1 MPRVLVTGG
10 GGQVGRELALREGL
24 AGLEITVEARTGL
37 DVTNAASVRQ
47 ALDRHRPDVVINSAA
62 YTAVDRAETD
72 HGTAFAVNEGGA
84 AIMARECAGR
94 GIALI
99 HLSTDYVFD
108 GSGSRPY
115 LESDP
120 PNPVGVYGRSKLA
133 GERAVADLL
142 ERHIVM
148 RTSWV
153 YAAHGTNFV
162 RTMLRLAGERDVL
175 QVVDD
180 QHGAPTWAGDIA
192 TATLCVTRRIL
203 NQGFADWGTY
213 HYTARGRTSWH
224 GLAQAIVDRA
234 ATVTGRRPRV
244 DPVPTSA
251 WPTAARRPANSS
263 LDCSRID
270 RLVGPERPQWSA
282 SLSRV
287 LDGMLE
293 QDRAGGDGLQ

>member
-10 GGQVGRELALREGL
+10 GGQVGRELALRDGL
-24 AGLEITVEARTGL
+24 AGLRVTAESRTGL
-37 DVTNAASVRQ
+37 DVTDTASVRR
-47 ALDRHRPDVVINSAA
+47 ALDRHRPEVVINSAA

-72 HGTAFAVNEGGA
+72 RDAAFAVNEGGA
-84 AIMARECAGR
+84 AIVARECAGR
-94 GIALI
+94 GVALI

-142 ERHIVM
+142 ERHVVM

-153 YAAHGTNFV
+153 YAAHGANFV

-192 TATLCVTRRIL
+192 AASLCVAGRIL
-203 NQGFADWGTY
+203 DQGFTDWGTF

-224 GLAQAIVDRA
+224 GLAQAIVERA

-263 LDCSRID
+263 LDCTRID
-270 RLVGPERPQWSA
+270 RLVGPERPQWTA

-287 LDGMLE
+287 LDGLLE
-293 QDRAGGDGLQ
+293 QGSVEGESLR

>member
-10 GGQVGRELALREGL
+10 GGQVGRELALRDGL
-24 AGLEITVEARTGL
+24 AGLQVIAEPRTGL
-37 DVTNAASVRQ
+37 DVTDTASVRR
-47 ALDRHRPDVVINSAA
+47 ALDRHRPDAVINSAA
-62 YTAVDRAETD
+62 YTAVDRAETEQD
-72 HGTAFAVNEGGA
+72 AAFAVNEGGA

-120 PNPVGVYGRSKLA
+120 PDPVGVYGRSKLA

-142 ERHIVM
+142 ERHVVM

-153 YAAHGTNFV
+153 YAAHGANFV

-192 TATLCVTRRIL
+192 AASLCVAGRIL
-203 NQGFADWGTY
+203 DQGFADWGTF

-224 GLAQAIVDRA
+224 GLAQAIVERA

-251 WPTAARRPANSS
+251 WPTAARRPTNSS

-270 RLVGPERPQWSA
+270 QLVGPERPHWTA

-287 LDGMLE
+287 LDGLLE
-293 QDRAGGDGLQ
+293 QGSVEGESLR

>member
-10 GGQVGRELALREGL
+10 GGQVGRELALRDGL
-24 AGLEITVEARTGL
+24 AGLRVTAESRTGL
-37 DVTNAASVRQ
+37 DVTDTASVRR
-47 ALDRHRPDVVINSAA
+47 ALDRHRPEVVINSAA

-72 HGTAFAVNEGGA
+72 RDAAFAVNEGGA
-84 AIMARECAGR
+84 AIVARECAGR
-94 GIALI
+94 GVALI

-142 ERHIVM
+142 ERHVVM

-153 YAAHGTNFV
+153 YAAHGANFV

-192 TATLCVTRRIL
+192 AASLCVARRIL
-203 NQGFADWGTY
+203 DQGFTDWGTF

-224 GLAQAIVDRA
+224 GLAQAIVERA

-263 LDCSRID
+263 LDCTRID
-270 RLVGPERPQWSA
+270 RLVGPERPQWTA

-287 LDGMLE
+287 LDGLLE
-293 QDRAGGDGLQ
+293 QGSVEGESLR

>member
-1 MPRVLVTGG
+1 MPRVLATGG
-10 GGQVGRELALREGL
+10 GGQVGRELALRDGL
-24 AGLEITVEARTGL
+24 AGLQVTAEPRSGL
-37 DVTNAASVRQ
+37 DVTDAASVRR
-47 ALDRHRPDVVINSAA
+47 ALDRHRPEVVINSAA
-62 YTAVDRAETD
+62 YTAVDRAETEQD
-72 HGTAFAVNEGGA
+72 AAFTVNDGGA

-142 ERHIVM
+142 DRHVIM

-153 YAAHGTNFV
+153 YASHGANFV

-175 QVVDD
+175 QVVND

-192 TATLCVTRRIL
+192 AAALCVAGRIL
-203 NQGFADWGTY
+203 EQGSVDWGTY

-224 GLAQAIVDRA
+224 GLAQAIVERA

-244 DPVPTSA
+244 DPIATSA
-251 WPTAARRPANSS
+251 WPTAAGRPANSS

-270 RLVGPERPQWSA
+270 RLVGPGRPHWKA

-293 QDRAGGDGLQ
+293 PGSAEGGSLR

>member
-10 GGQVGRELALREGL
+10 GGQVGRELALRDGL
-24 AGLEITVEARTGL
+24 AGLQVIAEPRTGL
-37 DVTNAASVRQ
+37 DVTDTASVRR
-47 ALDRHRPDVVINSAA
+47 ALDRHRPDAVINSAA
-62 YTAVDRAETD
+62 YTAVDRAETEQD
-72 HGTAFAVNEGGA
+72 AAFAVNEGGA
-84 AIMARECAGR
+84 AILARECARR

-142 ERHIVM
+142 ERHVVM

-153 YAAHGTNFV
+153 YAAHGANFV

-180 QHGAPTWAGDIA
+180 QHGAPTWAGDVA
-192 TATLCVTRRIL
+192 TATLCVAGRIL
-203 NQGFADWGTY
+203 DQGFADWGTF

-224 GLAQAIVDRA
+224 GLAQTIVERA

-251 WPTAARRPANSS
+251 WPTAAHRPANSS

-270 RLVGPERPQWSA
+270 RLVGPERPQWTA

-287 LDGMLE
+287 LDGLLE
-293 QDRAGGDGLQ
+293 QGSVEGDSLR

>member
-10 GGQVGRELALREGL
+10 GGQVGRELALRDGL
-24 AGLEITVEARTGL
+24 AGLQVTAEPRSGL
-37 DVTNAASVRQ
+37 DVTDAASVRR
-47 ALDRHRPDVVINSAA
+47 ALVRHRPDVVINSAA

-72 HGTAFAVNEGGA
+72 REAAFAINEGGA
-84 AIMARECAGR
+84 ALMARECAR
-94 GIALI
+94 HGIALI

-142 ERHIVM
+142 DRHVVM

-153 YAAHGTNFV
+153 YAAHGANFV
-162 RTMLRLAGERDVL
+162 RTILRLAGQRDVL
-175 QVVDD
+175 QVVND

-192 TATLCVTRRIL
+192 AASLCVAGRIL
-203 NQGFADWGTY
+203 DHGFADWGTF
-213 HYTARGRTSWH
+213 HYTARGRTTWH
-224 GLAQAIVDRA
+224 GLAQAIVERA

-263 LDCSRID
+263 LDCGRID
-270 RLVGPERPQWSA
+270 RLIGPGRPQWTA

-287 LDGMLE
+287 LDGLLE
-293 QDRAGGDGLQ
+293 QGSVEGESLR